1 MIINDDAGYGI
12 IKYILSMVYI
22 CEIPPSS
29 NFCLEDI
36 YKHCKHLTCPKTKL
50 FLNVWTYNSLMYILM
65 RIISILQRY
74 ISNYKSLFH

>member
-1 MIINDDAGYGI
+1 MLVMIINDDAGYGI

-36 YKHCKHLTCPKTKL
+36 STVNILHVQKQSY
-50 FLNVWTYNSLMYILM
+50 FLMFGRTI
-65 RIISILQRY
+65 
-74 ISNYKSLFH
+74 H